1 MNYKFKYFLYYTCVL
16 SAIFI
21 GIIILMAIVEII
33 STKSFSINVD
43 LPNIHFAFLGIM
55 MVSFLV
61 SYTFI
66 PFSAKPSVE
75 TYVFTD
81 KTEKDYMLE
90 QIDGIIEKTSKERNV
105 LSRKKTEDVAN
116 KKVYSSGIK
125 ILDYV
130 MQPIIVTIDED
141 SMTVD
146 SNFYF
151 TNKIS
156 RELKNNKNKEKE

>member
-1 MNYKFKYFLYYTCVL
+1 MNYKFKYFLYYTCIL

-33 STKSFSINVD
+33 STKSFAINVD
-43 LPNIHFAFLGIM
+43 LPNIHFAFIGIM
-55 MVSFLV
+55 IFSFLV
-61 SYTFI
+61 SYTYI
-66 PFSAKPSVE
+66 PIYGKPSIK

-81 KTEKDYMLE
+81 EIEKDYMLE
-90 QIDGIIEKTSKERNV
+90 QIDRIIEKASKERNV
-105 LSRKKTEDVAN
+105 LSRKKTEDVAK

-130 MQPIIVTIDED
+130 MQPIIVTVNDNSI
-141 SMTVD
+141 TVD
-146 SNFYF
+146 SNCYF

-156 RELKNNKNKEKE
+156 IEFKNNKT